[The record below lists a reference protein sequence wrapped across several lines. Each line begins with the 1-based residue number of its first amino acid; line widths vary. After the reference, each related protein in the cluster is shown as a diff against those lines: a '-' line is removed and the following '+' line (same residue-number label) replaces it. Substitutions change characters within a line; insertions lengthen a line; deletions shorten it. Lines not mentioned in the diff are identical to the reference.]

1 MPACLYNTIFSTL
14 ALHRIENRNF
24 ELFGSLKAER
34 GHWSSSLDSLHCNRW
49 NFQNWGQVVLSE
61 PLQSGIFP
69 WNGTVLKDAQELFL
83 IPSIKPLPTCFLF
96 IKTPSI
102 SSPNVWV
109 LTHLNTWKPSCLL
122 TKRKTASCRIWN
134 ICSEDRGEFRPAWL
148 PVAPLDQEFLRVE
161 CQTFICTPHGQHW
174 TSNIG
179 SPQWILTGL
188 SSVTKMCDI
197 NSML

>member
-49 NFQNWGQVVLSE
+49 NFQNRGQVVLSE

-122 TKRKTASCRIWN
+122 TKRKQ
-134 ICSEDRGEFRPAWL
+134 L
-148 PVAPLDQEFLRVE
+148 PVESEMSARRTEENSGLL
-161 CQTFICTPHGQHW
+161 
-174 TSNIG
+174 G
-179 SPQWILTGL
+179 SQWPPWIRNFSG
-188 SSVTKMCDI
+188 
-197 NSML
+197 